1 MPDVPAELL
10 SQTYQCPDCAAE
22 GLGPKPG
29 SEFSWAAAPKYKD
42 GVRRVNYCK
51 VHQSKRASA
60 SRAKRLAESPKDG
73 PVWAAKRAADRRY
86 VDKNRDA
93 WREKQVERSRRWRK
107 LHPEASR
114 AAVATWA
121 EKNRAK
127 RKASQDAFV
136 QRRRLRG
143 VRPIRGKRRE
153 EGGDGQ

>member
-1 MPDVPAELL
+1 MPDVPQELL

-51 VHQSKRASA
+51 AHQSKRASA

-73 PVWAAKRAADRRY
+73 PVWEAKRASDRRY
-86 VDKNRDA
+86 VDRNRVE
-93 WREKQVERSRRWRK
+93 WRKQQAERSRRWRQR
-107 LHPEASR
+107 HPEQARMSV
-114 AAVATWA
+114 AAWA

-127 RKASQDAFV
+127 RKESQDAYI
-136 QRRRLRG
+136 QRRRVRG
-143 VRPIRGKRRE
+143 VRPIRGKRGQ
-153 EGGDGQ
+153 GGSDGQ